1 MTNKKIIAKA
11 READNL
17 MDSIFES
24 IERRE
29 ALIEQLDLESES
41 YIPNHLN
48 KTVLLHAI
56 RVERSLLLDIYKML
70 ECDYR

>member
-17 MDSIFES
+17 MDGIFES

-56 RVERSLLLDIYKML
+56 RVERSLLLELYKMV
-70 ECDYR
+70 EVDDR

>member
-1 MTNKKIIAKA
+1 MSGEKIVAKA
-11 READNL
+11 REAVSL
-17 MDSIFES
+17 MDGIFES

-29 ALIEQLDLESES
+29 ALIEQLDLESDS

-56 RVERSLLLDIYKML
+56 RIERSILLDLYKML

>member
-1 MTNKKIIAKA
+1 MSGEKIVAKA
-11 READNL
+11 REAVNL
-17 MDSIFES
+17 MDGIFES

-29 ALIEQLDLESES
+29 TLIEQLDLESDS

-56 RVERSLLLDIYKML
+56 RIERSILLDLYKML

>member
-11 READNL
+11 READYL
-17 MDSIFES
+17 MDGIFES

-56 RVERSLLLDIYKML
+56 RVERSMLLELYKML
-70 ECDYR
+70 ECDDK